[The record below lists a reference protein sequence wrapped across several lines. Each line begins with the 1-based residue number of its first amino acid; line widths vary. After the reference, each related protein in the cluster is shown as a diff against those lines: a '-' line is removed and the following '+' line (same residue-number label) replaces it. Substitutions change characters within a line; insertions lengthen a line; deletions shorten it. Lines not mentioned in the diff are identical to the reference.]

1 MQKTILITGATSGF
15 GKACAVLFAA
25 NGHNLILTGRRENR
39 LSEIKAELEEEYKI
53 QVYTLAFDI
62 RRKVEVKSAIDS
74 LTGVWKKIDVL
85 INNAGLAAGV
95 DPIQNGNTDD
105 WEAMIDTNVKGLLYI
120 TNEVIPML
128 RQSNAPHI
136 INIGS
141 IAGKEVYAKGNV
153 YCATKFAVDA
163 LTRAMRIDLL
173 EFGIK
178 VSQIA
183 PGAAETEFSLVRLKG
198 DETAAANVY
207 KGYTPLSAEDIANA
221 VLWVVNLPPH
231 VNVNDLVI
239 MPTAQASPGYFH
251 KVI

>member
-53 QVYTLAFDI
+53 QVYTLAYDI

-120 TNEVIPML
+120 TKEVIPML